1 MIAEVR
7 TPEQRS
13 AFVRL
18 PARLNRRGTYEQAGP
33 AESALLAG
41 THPLSGTL
49 TLRAWLAVR
58 GGDVVGR
65 IALTTYPGDERTG
78 YVGFL
83 EATDD
88 LSAAELFDAAA
99 QASALEGRTALV
111 GPVDASFWWRYRLK
125 VTGFDERPYFGE
137 PLNPPSHVRWWQQA
151 GYAETDRYR
160 SAYTVRP
167 GRHLV
172 VPRFEQRARLF
183 AARGFEVRA
192 PRPAEWDDLLGDL
205 FGLLGELYA
214 DFPTYRAI
222 SAQTFRELFA
232 PMRQIADFSVL
243 RMAYRD
249 GLPVGFL
256 VAFPDYGV
264 GLASASRP
272 RQLATLARHRWRS
285 DRYVLLYLGA
295 RHPGL
300 GSALMHSF
308 SLEMVRRRAAV
319 IGALSHVTKPT
330 AGYAAAQVRARSDY
344 LLLRREL

>member
-1 MIAEVR
+1 MIAPVKNSA
-7 TPEQRS
+7 QRAS
-13 AFVRL
+13 FVRS
-18 PARLNRRGTYEQAGP
+18 PGQLNRRGTYEPAGA
-33 AESALLAG
+33 AEAALLSGA
-41 THPLSGTL
+41 HPLSGTL
-49 TLRAWLAVR
+49 TLRAWLSER

-65 IALTTYPGDERTG
+65 IALTTYPGDETTG

-99 QASALEGRTALV
+99 QAAAADGRTTLV

-151 GYAETDRYR
+151 GFAETDRYR
-160 SAYTVRP
+160 SAFTVRP
-167 GRHLV
+167 DRNLV

-183 AARGFEVRA
+183 ERRGFELRA
-192 PRPAEWDDLLGDL
+192 PRPAEWDQLLGDL
-205 FGLLGELYA
+205 HGLLAELYA
-214 DFPTYRAI
+214 DFPTYR
-222 SAQTFRELFA
+222 SLPEQTFRELFA
-232 PMRQIADFSVL
+232 PMRLIADFSVL

-249 GLPVGFL
+249 GRPEGFL
-256 VAFPDYGV
+256 VALPDYGP
-264 GLASASRP
+264 GLASSRP
-272 RQLATLARHRWRS
+272 FQLATVARHRWRS

-308 SLEMVRRRAAV
+308 SVEMVRRRATV
-319 IGALSHVTKPT
+319 IGALSHVDNPT
-330 AGYAAAQVRARSDY
+330 GGYAAAHIRARNDY
-344 LLLRREL
+344 VLLRREL

>member
-1 MIAEVR
+1 MI
-7 TPEQRS
+7 TPVSTQAQRA

-18 PARLNRRGTYEQAGP
+18 PGRLNRRGTYEPAGP
-33 AESALLAG
+33 AESALLSG

-49 TLRAWLAVR
+49 TLRAWLSER

-65 IALTTYPGDERTG
+65 IALTTYPGDETTG

-88 LSAAELFDAAA
+88 LSAAELFDVAAEAAA
-99 QASALEGRTALV
+99 AESRTALV

-137 PLNPPSHVRWWQQA
+137 PLNPPSHVRWWQRA

-160 SAYTVRP
+160 SAFTVRP
-167 GRHLV
+167 DRNLV
-172 VPRFEQRARLF
+172 VPRFEQRAKLF
-183 AARGFEVRA
+183 ESRGFEIRA
-192 PRPAEWDDLLGDL
+192 PRPAEWDQLLGDL
-205 FGLLGELYA
+205 YGLLGELYA
-214 DFPTYRAI
+214 DFPTYRSI
-222 SAQTFRELFA
+222 PVDTFREMFA
-232 PMRQIADFSVL
+232 PMRLIADYSVL

-249 GLPVGFL
+249 GRPEGFL
-256 VAFPDYGV
+256 VAFPDYGL
-264 GLASASRP
+264 GLASSRP
-272 RQLATLARHRWRS
+272 LQLATLARHRWRS

-308 SLEMVRRRAAV
+308 SAEMVRRRAAV
-319 IGALSHVTKPT
+319 IGALSHVNKPT
-330 AGYAAAQVRARSDY
+330 GGYAANQVRARNDY

>member
-1 MIAEVR
+1 MI
-7 TPEQRS
+7 TPVSTPAQRA

-18 PARLNRRGTYEQAGP
+18 PGRCNRRGTYEPAGRT
-33 AESALLAG
+33 ESALLSG
-41 THPLSGTL
+41 THALSGTL
-49 TLRAWLAVR
+49 TLRAWLAER

-65 IALTTYPGDERTG
+65 IALTTYPGDETTG

-88 LSAAELFDAAA
+88 LSAAELFDVAAQTAAA
-99 QASALEGRTALV
+99 DGRTALV

-125 VTGFDERPYFGE
+125 VSGFEERPYFGE
-137 PLNPPSHVRWWQQA
+137 PLNPPSHVRWWQLA

-167 GRHLV
+167 GRDLV
-172 VPRFEQRARLF
+172 LPQFEQRAKLF
-183 AARGFEVRA
+183 ASRGFEIRA
-192 PRPAEWDDLLGDL
+192 PRRREWDGLLGDL
-205 FGLLGELYA
+205 HSLVSELYE

-222 SAQTFRELFA
+222 PAQAFGELFA
-232 PMRQIADFSVL
+232 PMRLIADYSVL

-249 GLPVGFL
+249 GRPEGFL
-256 VAFPDYGV
+256 VAFPDYGL
-264 GLASASRP
+264 GLASSRP
-272 RQLATLARHRWRS
+272 RQLAALARHRWRS

-308 SLEMVRRRAAV
+308 SAEMVRRRAAV
-319 IGALSHVTKPT
+319 IGALSHVDKPT
-330 AGYAAAQVRARSDY
+330 AGYAAKQVRARTDHV
-344 LLLRREL
+344 LLRREL